1 MGRIVV
7 AVTVLVLA
15 TLVGGDAPAHADAL
29 PTAVEYPDP
38 PLNRAVRH
46 PCCLRG
52 VEYRART
59 QFVTEMLRSVE
70 GM

>member
-1 MGRIVV
+1 MGRNAV
-7 AVTVLVLA
+7 ARTVFVLA
-15 TLVGGDAPAHADAL
+15 ALVGGDAPAHADTPPPL
-29 PTAVEYPDP
+29 AVEHPDP
-38 PLNRAVRH
+38 PLSQIAH

-52 VEYRART
+52 EYRART